1 VFYGGFVLLRKHRSI
16 KLTIEMY
23 ISVQIQEKQKREQE
37 ALVSQLLPKHAFLK
51 LRNQNLSNKI

>member
-1 VFYGGFVLLRKHRSI
+1 M
-16 KLTIEMY
+16 TIEMY